1 MRFGSR
7 QWHPGTR
14 RAPVGP
20 RNARILTLDSLRWVL
35 RHRAYTPWHLVRY
48 WRFLWLRL
56 TRRGVICEGM
66 VFLDRGTEIRARPG
80 YGRLVLGRWVHVG
93 KGTAIR
99 AHEGTLRI
107 GDKVVIGRDNTIN
120 CYLDVEIGDCG
131 LIADWVYISDFD
143 HKTVDLAVPIKD
155 QGIVKSPVR
164 IGPDCWIGTKATITR
179 GVRVGEGSIVGA
191 NAVVTRDVAP
201 YSVVG
206 GAPARLLRSR
216 RARRP
221 SRPAVRPARQVT
233 SVNGGRLRRH
243 Q

>member
-1 MRFGSR
+1 MRFGSPHR
-7 QWHPGTR
+7 S
-14 RAPVGP
+14 ADGP
-20 RNARILTLDSLRWVL
+20 RNARFLTLASLRWVL

-56 TRRGVICEGM
+56 TQPGVICEGM
-66 VFLDRGTEIRARPG
+66 VFLDRGTEIRARRG

-107 GDKVVIGRDNTIN
+107 GDKVVIGRHNTIN
-120 CYLDVEIGDCG
+120 SYLDVEIGESG

-143 HKTVDLAVPIKD
+143 HKAVEITIPIKD

-164 IGPDCWIGTKATITR
+164 IGRDCWIGTKATITR
-179 GVRVGEGSIVGA
+179 GVRIGESSIVGA

-206 GAPARLLRSR
+206 GAPARLLRGRQPAQPVR
-216 RARRP
+216 RPIRPSVRP
-221 SRPAVRPARQVT
+221 SRHVT
-233 SVNGGRLRRH
+233 SVNGNRLRRH
-243 Q
+243 R